1 MFWKEEFRMHT
12 HYPEELIEDIRIS
25 NDILAVVGEYVR
37 LERKGK
43 NYFGLCP
50 FHNEKTPSFCVD
62 PGKQLYY
69 CFGCGKGG
77 SVIQFIM
84 ETENFDYVEAIRF
97 LAERARIPLP
107 EGDSEQEKAIARKKQ
122 DLLKINVEAARFFYE
137 QLNDQRNSQ
146 ARKYLNRRK
155 VSESIARKFGIGYS
169 PEEWDILYRHLR
181 KKGYDDEILLDS
193 GLIIKGKNGGSC
205 FDRFRARIVFPIFD
219 IRGNLLGFGGRVIN
233 DGSPKYMNSP
243 ETLVYNKR
251 KNLFALNFAK
261 NSREKRIII
270 VEGYM
275 DVISLHQYGIINT
288 VASLGTALT
297 EEQGR
302 LLKKYAEE
310 IVISYDADSAGQA
323 ATMRGLDLL
332 NDVGCSVKVLVIP
345 NGKDPDEFIK
355 RNGPETFEKL
365 LERALS
371 LVEYKIKALKKDID
385 TNTTDGKIS
394 FLNKAADLLSKIDNN
409 MEREMYVKKISKEYE
424 ISEESMY
431 AEVLKRVKPAK
442 GFKTVSKIDPNR
454 LKNIRRKGS
463 SEFEKVIECER
474 ILLCVLSID
483 NSVYRAIKDRL
494 NPKDFEDE
502 KNKEIAKEVFNRLEN
517 NRGIVPAELINL
529 VGDGLSD
536 IFARLI
542 QGECNFD
549 DNKKAVMDIIRRI
562 EMHKL
567 DKREKEILEILS
579 TSQNQSDED
588 VEKLKLELKSILLE
602 KKNK

>member
-1 MFWKEEFRMHT
+1 LFWKEEYGMHK
-12 HYPEELIEDIRIS
+12 HYSEELIEDIRIS

-84 ETENFDYVEAIRF
+84 EAENFDYIEAVKF

-107 EGDSEQEKAIARKKQ
+107 EGDSEEEKTIARKKQ
-122 DLLKINVEAARFFYE
+122 DLLKINIEAARFFYE
-137 QLNDQRNSQ
+137 QLMDLKNSQ
-146 ARKYLNRRK
+146 AREYLNRRK
-155 VSESIARKFGIGYS
+155 ISPNIARKFGIGYS
-169 PEEWDILYRHLR
+169 PEEWDILYRYLR
-181 KKGYDDEILLDS
+181 KKGYDDDILLES
-193 GLIIKGKNGGSC
+193 GLVIKGKNNGSF
-205 FDRFRARIVFPIFD
+205 FDRFRGRIIFPIFD
-219 IRGNLLGFGGRVIN
+219 VRGNLIGFGGRIIN

-251 KNLFALNFAK
+251 KNLYALNFAK
-261 NSREKRIII
+261 NSKEKRIII

-297 EEQGR
+297 ESQGK

-310 IVISYDADSAGQA
+310 IIISYDADSAGQA

-332 NDVGCSVKVLVIP
+332 NDIGCNVKVLIIP

-355 RNGPETFEKL
+355 KNGPEAFKKL
-365 LERALS
+365 LEESLS
-371 LVEYKIKALKKDID
+371 LVEYKIRILKKDID

-394 FLNKAADLLSKIDNN
+394 FLNKAAELLSKVDNN
-409 MEREMYVKKISKEYE
+409 MEREMYIKKISKEYE
-424 ISEESMY
+424 ISEESIY

-442 GFKTVSKIDPNR
+442 GFRTVSNIEANK
-454 LKNIRRKGS
+454 LKNVRKKGN

-474 ILLCVLSID
+474 ILLSVLSID
-483 NSVYRAIKDRL
+483 NSVYRVVKDRL
-494 NPKDFEDE
+494 NPEDFEDE
-502 KNKEIAKEVFNRLEN
+502 KDKEIAKEVFSRLEN

-549 DNKKAVMDIIRRI
+549 DNNKAVMDIIRRM
-562 EMHKL
+562 EMYRL
-567 DKREKEILEILS
+567 DKREKEILELLS
-579 TSQNQSDED
+579 TSQNHSQED
-588 VEKLKLELKSILLE
+588 VEKLKLELKSILL
-602 KKNK
+602 KKKSK

>member
-1 MFWKEEFRMHT
+1 MRI

-37 LERKGK
+37 LEKKGK

-84 ETENFDYVEAIRF
+84 ETENFDYVEAIKF
-97 LAERARIPLP
+97 LAERVRIPLP
-107 EGDSEQEKAIARKKQ
+107 EGDSEQERAIAGKKQ
-122 DLLKINVEAARFFYE
+122 DLLKINVEAALFFYE
-137 QLNDQRNSQ
+137 QLNNQRNFQ
-146 ARKYLNRRK
+146 AREYLNRRK
-155 VSESIARKFGIGYS
+155 VSKSIARKFGIGYS
-169 PEEWDILYRHLR
+169 PEEWDILYRYLR
-181 KKGYDDEILLDS
+181 KKGYDDDILLES
-193 GLIIKGKNGGSC
+193 GLILKGKSGRSC
-205 FDRFRARIVFPIFD
+205 FDRFRGRIIFPIFD
-219 IRGNLLGFGGRVIN
+219 VRGNLIGFGGRVIN

-297 EEQGR
+297 ENQGR

-323 ATMRGLDLL
+323 AAMRGLDLL
-332 NDVGCSVKVLVIP
+332 NNVGCNVKVLLIP
-345 NGKDPDEFIK
+345 NGKDPDDFVKQNGSDEFK
-355 RNGPETFEKL
+355 KLVEK
-365 LERALS
+365 ALS

-409 MEREMYVKKISKEYE
+409 MEREMYIKKMSKEYE
-424 ISEESMY
+424 ISQESIY
-431 AEVLKRVKPAK
+431 AEVLKRIKPAK
-442 GFKTVSKIDPNR
+442 GFKTVSRIDRNR
-454 LKNIRRKGS
+454 LKNMRKKGN

-474 ILLCVLSID
+474 ILLCVLSIN
-483 NSVYRAIKDRL
+483 NSVYRVIKDRL
-494 NPKDFEDE
+494 NPEDFEDE
-502 KNKEIAKEVFNRLEN
+502 KDREIAKEVFSRLEN

-549 DNKKAVMDIIRRI
+549 DDKKAVMDIIRRM
-562 EMHKL
+562 EMYRL
-567 DKREKEILEILS
+567 DKREKEILELLS
-579 TSQNQSDED
+579 TSQNHSDENI
-588 VEKLKLELKSILLE
+588 EKLKQELNSILLE

>member
-1 MFWKEEFRMHT
+1 MRI

-37 LERKGK
+37 LEKKGK

-84 ETENFDYVEAIRF
+84 ETENFDYVEAIKF
-97 LAERARIPLP
+97 LAERVRIPLP
-107 EGDSEQEKAIARKKQ
+107 EGDSEQERAIAGKKQ

-137 QLNDQRNSQ
+137 QLNNQRNFQ
-146 ARKYLNRRK
+146 AREYLNRRK
-155 VSESIARKFGIGYS
+155 VSKSIARKFGIGYS
-169 PEEWDILYRHLR
+169 PEEWDILYRYLR
-181 KKGYDDEILLDS
+181 KKGYDDDILLES
-193 GLIIKGKNGGSC
+193 GLILKGKSGRSC
-205 FDRFRARIVFPIFD
+205 FDRFRGRIIFPIFD
-219 IRGNLLGFGGRVIN
+219 VRGNLIGFGGRVIN

-297 EEQGR
+297 ENQGR

-323 ATMRGLDLL
+323 AAMRGLDLL
-332 NDVGCSVKVLVIP
+332 NNVGCNVKVLLIP
-345 NGKDPDEFIK
+345 NGKDPDDFVKQNGSDEFK
-355 RNGPETFEKL
+355 KLVEK
-365 LERALS
+365 ALS

-409 MEREMYVKKISKEYE
+409 MEREMYIKKMSKEYE
-424 ISEESMY
+424 ISQESIY
-431 AEVLKRVKPAK
+431 AEVLKRIKPAK
-442 GFKTVSKIDPNR
+442 GFKTVSRIDRNR
-454 LKNIRRKGS
+454 LKNMRKKGN

-474 ILLCVLSID
+474 ILLCVLSIN
-483 NSVYRAIKDRL
+483 NSVYRVIKDRL
-494 NPKDFEDE
+494 NPEDFEDE
-502 KNKEIAKEVFNRLEN
+502 KDREIAKEVFSRLEN

-549 DNKKAVMDIIRRI
+549 DDKKAVMDIIRRM
-562 EMHKL
+562 EMYRL
-567 DKREKEILEILS
+567 DKREKEILELLS
-579 TSQNQSDED
+579 TSQNHSDENI
-588 VEKLKLELKSILLE
+588 EKLKQELNSILLE